1 MPGGVEVVVATFSV
15 EDPDP
20 PLIEAGVKLP
30 VAPEGKP
37 LTPNDTLLL
46 KPFDGETETV

>member
-1 MPGGVEVVVATFSV
+1 MVATLSV

-30 VAPEGKP
+30 VAFVGRP
-37 LTPNDTLLL
+37 LTPRDTLLL